1 MCTAIQVDCVLTMQ
15 INHPTYLTGVERSGI
30 GKDGIFSSDYVS
42 LVRSATNRLSC
53 DMVKMAKCG
62 VASQISPAAL
72 NRKDVKKDQLAEW
85 LYTAYY
91 LLERC
96 SLPLMGLAAKQN
108 GKIEKLQ
115 NEKISDQEKIIELQN
130 RVIENKEEEMNVVK
144 ETVSSELKSYKSVL
158 QIGLQESCS
167 AALHPQKI
175 ATAVKKVTEGED
187 RSKNVIVFGL
197 PEEKEENVDSKVESL
212 LEKLDERPHTSD
224 CRRIGQNKPGIPRP
238 IRFKV
243 RTSDVAYQILRKAK
257 KLKETAGYERVFISP
272 DRTVEER
279 ISRQKLVIE
288 LKEKRTANPHKNYMI
303 RKGEVVFISE
313 RSGCVQ
319 NC

>member
-130 RVIENKEEEMNVVK
+130 KVIENKEEEINVVK
-144 ETVSSELKSYKSVL
+144 
-158 QIGLQESCS
+158 
-167 AALHPQKI
+167 
-175 ATAVKKVTEGED
+175 
-187 RSKNVIVFGL
+187 KNCF
-197 PEEKEENVDSKVESL
+197 
-212 LEKLDERPHTSD
+212 
-224 CRRIGQNKPGIPRP
+224 
-238 IRFKV
+238 F
-243 RTSDVAYQILRKAK
+243 
-257 KLKETAGYERVFISP
+257 
-272 DRTVEER
+272 
-279 ISRQKLVIE
+279 
-288 LKEKRTANPHKNYMI
+288 
-303 RKGEVVFISE
+303 
-313 RSGCVQ
+313 
-319 NC
+319 